1 MKAENEDKLSWL
13 EMAID
18 YPLFNATYTRVNG
31 TNLYVV
37 DLNKVSPLKE
47 GTRNL
52 EFEVVYPLHHGL
64 NDIIETRKTPK
75 TTLIKIET
83 SSREHFGVTYTCEF
97 SPEQCS
103 YATMAEVTE
112 ALADQL
118 TMKQDL
124 NRGLLVSLYFYEE

>member
-52 EFEVVYPLHHGL
+52 DFEVVYPLYYGL

-97 SPEQCS
+97 SPEQWS